1 MDYYDERA
9 IFRRFRRY
17 QDSKFVVHAF
27 VQHLARNTSPVEVI
41 INTVCPGVVD
51 TTLNQTVP
59 LWFKPVLWAYTKMYR
74 RTLNEGG
81 RIIVKA
87 AVVLGN
93 ESHGLFVQN
102 GQMDRYVLDSRVT
115 RLWY

>member
-1 MDYYDERA
+1 
-9 IFRRFRRY
+9 
-17 QDSKFVVHAF
+17 
-27 VQHLARNTSPVEVI
+27 
-41 INTVCPGVVD
+41 
-51 TTLNQTVP
+51 
-59 LWFKPVLWAYTKMYR
+59 MYR